1 MIRKR
6 GKAWRVYTV
15 YFLQLKW
22 LRDDDETRDH
32 ETTPVVLDSVFSTV
46 FLLQSS
52 ISSTML
58 LRWPVLL
65 SLDIHSHPVAGLMN
79 GQHSWFSR
87 LLPSS
92 SYERLILPRLFLGWQ
107 IWVADGYV
115 MLVFLVSLFLVLLSQ
130 LLRRFSSFW
139 RNDCTIDG
147 WWIGFWLKDLKM
159 LGFVGKGMVWN
170 K

>member
-15 YFLQLKW
+15 YFLRLKW

>member
-15 YFLQLKW
+15 YFLRLKW

-159 LGFVGKGMVWN
+159 LGFVGEGMVWN

>member
-1 MIRKR
+1 MIARR
-6 GKAWRVYTV
+6 WWDPRS
-15 YFLQLKW
+15 
-22 LRDDDETRDH
+22 RDDAGRFRLCFFH
-32 ETTPVVLDSVFSTV
+32 RLP
-46 FLLQSS
+46 LQSS

-159 LGFVGKGMVWN
+159 LGFVGKGMLWN